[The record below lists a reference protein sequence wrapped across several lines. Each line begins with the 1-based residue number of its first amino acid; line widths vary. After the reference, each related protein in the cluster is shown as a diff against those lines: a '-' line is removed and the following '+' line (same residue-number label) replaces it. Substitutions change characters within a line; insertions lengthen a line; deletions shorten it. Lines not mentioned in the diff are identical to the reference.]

1 MKNIIYQ
8 IQYFEKNKEINV
20 QIKLAENCKKKQL
33 RIIFLDNNF
42 IQKNNLNTSQIH
54 LNLDTFI
61 VVS

>member
-42 IQKNNLNTSQIH
+42 IQKNNLNTSQIQ